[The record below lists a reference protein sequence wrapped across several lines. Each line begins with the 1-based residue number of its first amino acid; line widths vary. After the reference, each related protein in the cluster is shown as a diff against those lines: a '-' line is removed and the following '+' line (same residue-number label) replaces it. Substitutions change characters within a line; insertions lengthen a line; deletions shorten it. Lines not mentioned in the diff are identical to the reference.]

1 MTNRRSSSVRS
12 TKAQR
17 WFDRDGLL
25 IGSGGRR
32 YALDERGRVV
42 ARFAVEA
49 DGSLRLVSGSVT
61 DLAGHFD
68 HTPLSGVCVGYDM
81 HPGEVCGADA
91 DEGDYCRDCAHQAW
105 VDEETRFLAYEQ
117 NAERAYER
125 AHEVPLDR
133 RGPLMVE
140 DENGQLC

>member
-42 ARFAVEA
+42 ARFTIAG
-49 DGSLRLVSGSVT
+49 DGSLRLVAGSV
-61 DLAGHFD
+61 AGLTRHFD
-68 HTPLSGVCVGYDM
+68 QVPLSQVCVGYDM
-81 HPGEVCGADA
+81 HPGEVCGDVATQGDWCEDCAWAAFA
-91 DEGDYCRDCAHQAW
+91 DEEVAR
-105 VDEETRFLAYEQ
+105 
-117 NAERAYER
+117 NA
-125 AHEVPLDR
+125 L
-133 RGPLMVE
+133 
-140 DENGQLC
+140 